1 MAHSSVSRVAFWACM
16 TNRTT
21 KPASRQIPQ
30 GTLYPM
36 LHGLEKGLLASE
48 KRVIEGKVRKYYHL
62 TPAGEEALNPGRE
75 KAIELLDEI
84 WDEPIR
90 RSDSAIPG

>member
-1 MAHSSVSRVAFWACM
+1 M
-16 TNRTT
+16 
-21 KPASRQIPQ
+21 
-30 GTLYPM
+30 
-36 LHGLEKGLLASE
+36 HGLEEGLLASE
-48 KRVIEGKVRKYYHL
+48 KRVVEGKVRKYYHL